1 MAVCKAV
8 CRECGEG
15 RCVCMRGIFNLIY
28 NLLHFYNRVA
38 SVRWWQVCLT
48 CTKKFKR

>member
-1 MAVCKAV
+1 MQLEEENVAV

-15 RCVCMRGIFNLIY
+15 RCVCVCMRGIFNLIY

-38 SVRWWQVCLT
+38 QSDGGRCA
-48 CTKKFKR
+48 